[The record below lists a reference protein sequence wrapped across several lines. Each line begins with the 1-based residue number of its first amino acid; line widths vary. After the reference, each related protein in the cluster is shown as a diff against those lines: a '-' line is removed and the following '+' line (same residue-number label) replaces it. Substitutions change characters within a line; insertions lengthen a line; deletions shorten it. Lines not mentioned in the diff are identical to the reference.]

1 VGREQSFGTQVKTM
15 QREDGQVFRMGMGC
29 RAGGR
34 VGIGRLA
41 APMLLLA
48 QLAAVASA
56 AEPVDYERDVK
67 PILKN
72 KCYACHGQVKQKSGL
87 RLDAGKLIL
96 AGGDGGKVIVAG
108 KSGDS
113 PLIER
118 VTSKEDGERMPPEGA
133 APLSS
138 EQIALLKNWID
149 QGAKFPEHETIPRGP
164 ADHWAF
170 QPLQPVAVPAVK
182 DEAWPLN
189 AIDRFV
195 LARLEARGWKP
206 NGPGEPH
213 SLLRRA
219 YLDLIGL
226 PPTIAEQEKFA
237 VVVAGERIGN
247 PFYGRE
253 AWERVV
259 NGLLSRTEYGE
270 RYARHW
276 LDVVRYADSNGYER
290 DGAKPEVWKYR
301 DYVIRSLNDDKP
313 FDRFVLE
320 QLAGDELPDANGE
333 TVTATGFNR
342 LGPWDD
348 EPADF
353 DVDRY
358 DQLDDLVNTTSQAF
372 LALTMGCARC
382 HDHKFDPLSQRD
394 YYSLVAVFNPLK
406 RPQNGRTELTR
417 YLAPPAQARRLQERD
432 KQIAELNDRIAKIR
446 DAFRSEFLAAA
457 KTNLPDEVLAAFRAE
472 ENQRTPDQKRLVREN
487 QQRFDDALADAL
499 PENRKSEISD
509 LKSQIA
515 RLREETPDVPVG
527 YFLSEPSPEPPKT
540 HILLRGSPGNPGAE
554 VGPAV
559 PKILVKEQPP
569 FLPPDEFTTR
579 RRLSFARWVVD
590 PANPLTARV
599 IVNRVW
605 QWHFGQGLVRTPN
618 DFGLIGETPTHPELL
633 DYLAHWF
640 VHEAHWSLKDLH
652 RFIMTS
658 RTYQMSRATNDD
670 YAAADPDNRLL
681 WRRSYHR
688 LEVEAIRDSMLAVS
702 GRLNRQMFGPP
713 MHPFIPREALLNH
726 ADKTTIWPAFDEKTA
741 SRRTVYAFIKRSLLV
756 PMLEVLDLC
765 DTTRSFPR
773 RNVTTV
779 PTQALTLYNGDFVN
793 REAAHFAARLQKEAG
808 DDVAKQIELAWRLA
822 FCRMP
827 TPTERSAM
835 TEFLSEEAA
844 HIQQESGDNVAAAE
858 CRQRALTQMC
868 RVILN
873 MNEFVYPD

>member
-1 VGREQSFGTQVKTM
+1 M
-15 QREDGQVFRMGMGC
+15 
-29 RAGGR
+29 
-34 VGIGRLA
+34 
-41 APMLLLA
+41 PLLLLLVS
-48 QLAAVASA
+48 QLAVPASA
-56 AEPVDYERDVK
+56 ADRVDYERDIK
-67 PILKN
+67 PIFKN

-96 AGGDGGKVIVAG
+96 AGGDSGDAIIPG
-108 KSGDS
+108 KSGGS
-113 PLIER
+113 LLIER
-118 VTSKEDGERMPPEGA
+118 VMSKDDSERMPPEGA
-133 APLSS
+133 APLSD
-138 EQIALLKNWID
+138 EQITLLKTWID
-149 QGAKFPEHETIPRGP
+149 QGAKFPENEAIPRGP
-164 ADHWAF
+164 ADHWSF
-170 QPLQPVAVPAVK
+170 QPLRSIAVPAVK
-182 DEAWPLN
+182 DETWPLN

-195 LARLEARGWKP
+195 LSRLEARGWKP
-206 NGPGEPH
+206 NGPAEPQA
-213 SLLRRA
+213 LLRRA

-226 PPTIAEQEKFA
+226 PPAIAEQEAFA
-237 VVVAGERIGN
+237 AGRREKRIGN
-247 PFYGRE
+247 PFYDGESWKRLILD
-253 AWERVV
+253 
-259 NGLLSRTEYGE
+259 LLARTDYGE

-320 QLAGDELPDANGE
+320 QLAGDELPDANGD
-333 TVTATGFNR
+333 TVVATGFNR

-406 RPQNGRTELTR
+406 RPQYGRTELTR
-417 YLAPPAQARRLQERD
+417 YLAPPAQARKLEERD
-432 KQIAELNDRIAKIR
+432 RQITELKNQIVKIR
-446 DAFRSEFLAAA
+446 GEFRGQFLAAG
-457 KTNLPDEVLAAFRAE
+457 KSKLPTDVVSAFQTE
-472 ENQRTPDQKRLVREN
+472 EKNRTADQKKLVREN
-487 QQRFDDALADAL
+487 EKQLDDELTDAL
-499 PENRKSEISD
+499 PEDSKSEISNI
-509 LKSQIA
+509 KSQIA
-515 RLREETPDVPVG
+515 RLRDETPDVPVG
-527 YFLSEPSPEPPKT
+527 YFLSELSPEAPKT
-540 HILLRGSPGNPGAE
+540 HILLRGSPGNPAAE

-559 PKILVKEQPP
+559 PKILVKGQPP

-579 RRLSFARWVVD
+579 RRLSLARWIVD
-590 PANPLTARV
+590 PSNPLTARV

-618 DFGLIGETPTHPELL
+618 DFGLIGETPAQPELL

-640 VHEAHWSLKDLH
+640 VHEANWSLKKLH
-652 RFIMTS
+652 LFIMTS
-658 RTYQMSRATNDD
+658 RTYQMSRETRDE
-670 YAAADPDNRLL
+670 YASADPDNRLL
-681 WRRSYHR
+681 WRRAYHR
-688 LEVEAIRDSMLAVS
+688 LEVEAIRDSMLHVS
-702 GRLNRQMFGPP
+702 GQLNRQMYGPP
-713 MHPFIPREALLNH
+713 MHPFIPREALLSH

-793 REAAHFAARLQKEAG
+793 RQAAHFAARLQKEVG
-808 DDVAKQIELAWRLA
+808 DDPEKQIELAWRLA
-822 FCRMP
+822 FCRTP

-835 TEFLSEEAA
+835 AEFLNEETA
-844 HIQQESGDNVAAAE
+844 HIQKVSGDNVAAAE